1 MDILEKYLK
10 FVSYKFPK
18 GYPDLKNE
26 EDILLLESLFSEMG
40 VPILIENQ
48 EVSKIIKSSP
58 LFKEYGNIE
67 VKGKSTLKVYFS
79 EIPSRG
85 ANSDTIRMEVYDKIK
100 ELVNS
105 NPKLSNYKRESIGG
119 SSIGHSSFELNGKS
133 YKLIVKGMAKDTQ
146 GDTDVKEALV
156 SFLYIT
162 DISSPFNKQNYEER
176 LPQLVEL
183 SKNEIPGESSAVRD
197 KVEAYLLAIEDKN
210 VASNINFLNQSL
222 SPAITLRTAYPNAKL
237 IRSGIFDDIR
247 TKAQNLTGLPADKW
261 NPGDLYV
268 YLGGVENISSMDNIE
283 LINDL
288 FVDDWGKKDKPL
300 VSISLKQEAAQ
311 GGKAK
316 TLLAKYTKI
325 KTDYNL
331 TPIEIQF
338 TSDQFVEGIEDLRE
352 KIHSLVASNP
362 NIEYLVK
369 KGEMKDNISFLRG
382 KFAALKSIE
391 FLFRQF
397 EPGEVD
403 DALVALVGFGMSLTG
418 VNPTFFKLKGQR
430 SGGEAEI
437 SEFERGQNVSLY
449 HTDEGYD
456 PITIEDVPT
465 FGGLKIDFT
474 IEKGGDPFSISINA
488 RNNGNTQGTL
498 EIQKIKPI

>member
-1 MDILEKYLK
+1 MDIIEKYLRSI
-10 FVSYKFPK
+10 SYKFPK

-26 EDILLLESLFSEMG
+26 EDILLLESLFEGMG
-40 VPILIENQ
+40 LPILLENQ
-48 EVSKIIKSSP
+48 EISNILKSSP

-79 EIPSRG
+79 DIPSRG
-85 ANSDTIRMEVYDKIK
+85 TNSDTIRREVYDKIK
-100 ELVNS
+100 KLVDSNS
-105 NPKLSNYKRESIGG
+105 ELSNFKRESIGG
-119 SSIGHSSFELNGKS
+119 SSIGHSSFDYQNKN
-133 YKLIVKGMAKDTQ
+133 YKLVVKGMTKDTQ

-156 SFLYIT
+156 SFFYIT
-162 DISSPFNKQNYEER
+162 DISSPFNKQNYEDR
-176 LPQLVEL
+176 LSQLIEL
-183 SKNEIPGESSAVRD
+183 SKSPIPGESNSVRG
-197 KVEAYLLAIEDKN
+197 KVEDYLNAIQDSN
-210 VASNINFLNQSL
+210 VAANINFLNQSL
-222 SPAITLRTAYPNAKL
+222 SPAITLREAYPNATL
-237 IRSGIFDDIR
+237 IRSGIFDNIR
-247 TKAQNLTGLPADKW
+247 TKAQSLTGLPADKW

-268 YLGGVENISSMDNIE
+268 YLGGVENISGMDNIE

-288 FVDDWGKKDKPL
+288 FVDEWGGKDKPL

-331 TPIEIQF
+331 TPVEIQF
-338 TSDQFVEGIEDLRE
+338 TSDQFIEGIEDLRE
-352 KIHSLVASNP
+352 KVHSLVASNP
-362 NIEYLVK
+362 NIEYIVK
-369 KGEMKDNISFLRG
+369 KGEMKDNTSFLRG

-403 DALVALVGFGMSLTG
+403 NALVALVGFGMSLTG